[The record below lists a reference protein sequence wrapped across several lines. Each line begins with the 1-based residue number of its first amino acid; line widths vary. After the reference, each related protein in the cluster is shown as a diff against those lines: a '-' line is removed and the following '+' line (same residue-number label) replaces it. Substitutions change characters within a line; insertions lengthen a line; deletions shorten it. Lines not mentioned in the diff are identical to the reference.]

1 MKGKKILAGLLTG
14 AVAVSALAAC
24 GKKKTTKI
32 TTNTPTKVV
41 TTEKK
46 TEKKE
51 LREFEVIFRDFDGT
65 ELYSYKA
72 LEGSIPYY
80 PGGTPERSD
89 DSLATYTFSGWDKS
103 LEAVTKNAIYTATY
117 RVSYADTVYSNGLLY
132 EIADDEYS
140 YYVRRYTGS
149 DESVVIPATFDG
161 KPVTAILSGAFC
173 DNDNI
178 KSIRIGKN
186 IKYIGENAF
195 LNLPYMEEITVAEGN
210 TYYTVENDALV
221 GSFTKYKEVVENG
234 VTKQVVNYVLKSLV
248 YLPATRDGFYE
259 IADDVTVMRGC
270 LSASKLNDLKFNTK
284 VFRPVNVDKNT
295 TINAINS
302 EFTNYIYKDLFG
314 GKLDDV
320 KNSSIMHVIVSGG
333 DIPAGMFANS
343 NLQSISLYDN
353 ATSPITTI
361 GALAFY
367 NCSSLESMV
376 IPNSVEKIER
386 KAYQNCNFK
395 TLAIG
400 TDKYLNLQVVE
411 DYAFDCDV
419 EETTIYDGIQ
429 YIGTKG
435 YYANVEDANPY
446 VLAYKI
452 DENIVNTVDEVVFNS
467 NTLIIRDELL
477 ADPLYVDLEIDFNGA
492 RIRSIG
498 SKGLY
503 NLSEKVALPSSV
515 NYIGANPI
523 ADLSILGTQKIDNVY
538 YLYDDEPVQAA
549 YKNKYYIGGTGDTLT
564 FDATTKF
571 VTTNVFSTIEEITV
585 DQSAVGLNYSFQ
597 YEKIG
602 NVNKPIAVYTLD
614 MKSLLFVDKDIESIE
629 LDTLTT
635 NYSL

>member
-1 MKGKKILAGLLTG
+1 MKVKNILASLLIG
-14 AVAVSALAAC
+14 ASAITALSAC
-24 GKKKTTKI
+24 GKKKTTGKV
-32 TTNTPTKVV
+32 TTKAKTQVV
-41 TTEKK
+41 TTQKQ

-51 LREFEVIFRDFDGT
+51 LREYEVIFRDFDGT

-72 LEGSIPYY
+72 LEGSMPYY

-89 DSLATYTFSGWDKS
+89 DSLATYSFSGWDKT

-149 DESVVIPATFDG
+149 DENVVIPATFDG

-210 TYYTVENDALV
+210 TCYTVENDALV

-353 ATSPITTI
+353 AASPITTI

-419 EETTIYDGIQ
+419 EETLVENGIQ

-435 YYANVEDANPY
+435 YYYNLDDANPY
-446 VLAYKI
+446 VLSYKI
-452 DENIVNTVDEVVFNS
+452 D
-467 NTLIIRDELL
+467 
-477 ADPLYVDLEIDFNGA
+477 
-492 RIRSIG
+492 
-498 SKGLY
+498 
-503 NLSEKVALPSSV
+503 
-515 NYIGANPI
+515 
-523 ADLSILGTQKIDNVY
+523 
-538 YLYDDEPVQAA
+538 
-549 YKNKYYIGGTGDTLT
+549 
-564 FDATTKF
+564 
-571 VTTNVFSTIEEITV
+571 
-585 DQSAVGLNYSFQ
+585 
-597 YEKIG
+597 
-602 NVNKPIAVYTLD
+602 
-614 MKSLLFVDKDIESIE
+614 
-629 LDTLTT
+629 
-635 NYSL
+635 